1 MKLTKKIL
9 CTVFISL
16 VFFSCHA
23 PRRALITIGTSKEK
37 SETLAKRQ
45 KQDNNHDR
53 ETSSDTRVQTS
64 NQRVQ
69 GSVNTYPSAFDLG
82 YKSIIDRETGY
93 KWEPYADNPTS
104 LLRFLMEDQSSSRRL
119 PSFEELTYF
128 FDKLGSELRTNRNGE
143 IANQIWLQLDGDY
156 ISSTEV
162 YTTENK
168 RLYRGVSW
176 SYSDTNYKSVS
187 VASGDLVNII
197 LVTPQ

>member
-1 MKLTKKIL
+1 MRLTIKIICIVL
-9 CTVFISL
+9 ISL
-16 VFFSCHA
+16 VLNSCHA
-23 PRRALITIGTSKEK
+23 PRRALITIGTPKER
-37 SETLAKRQ
+37 SETQANRQ
-45 KQDNNHDR
+45 KQENNRDR
-53 ETSSDTRVQTS
+53 EISSNTRAQTS

-69 GSVNTYPSAFDLG
+69 GPVNTYPSAFNLS

-143 IANQIWLQLDGDY
+143 IASQIWLQLEGDY

-162 YTTENK
+162 YTADNK
-168 RLYRGVSW
+168 KLYRGVSW
-176 SYSDTNYKSVS
+176 SYSDTNYKTVS
-187 VASGDLVNII
+187 LASGDLVNII